1 MKTFLKKILVMLI
14 CLSIFGCSKD
24 NTLTTPLP
32 TVDFTYLGANLP
44 APAVITFTSN
54 TSDANNFLWDFGD
67 NNTSTLS
74 NPQHTYTS
82 GGVYTVKLTVT
93 GEGGTTSTTKTVNV
107 NSTLTKVK
115 ITKITVN
122 NLTFT
127 KPGGTSGW
135 DTDGSGPDL
144 YFQIQD
150 TKSAVLY
157 NSKTTFNVSNNIIP
171 SNLPLSWDLASNNVS
186 FDITDITVTRFI
198 ELFDYDTTA
207 LSDDDMSYVGFIFS
221 NYTTGT
227 SPYPSTITKTQNGI
241 TITLNLLWY

>member
-1 MKTFLKKILVMLI
+1 MKTFLKTCLVMMVG
-14 CLSIFGCSKD
+14 LSIFGCSSEN
-24 NTLTTPLP
+24 NTTTPLP
-32 TVDFTYLGANLP
+32 TVDFIYSGANLP
-44 APAVITFTSN
+44 APSVITFTSITSNAN
-54 TSDANNFLWDFGD
+54 TILWDFGD
-67 NNTSTLS
+67 NSTSTLT

-107 NSTLTKVK
+107 NSALTKVK
-115 ITKITVN
+115 ITKITVT

-135 DTDGSGPDL
+135 DTGGSGPDL

-157 NSKTTFNVSNNIIP
+157 NSKTTFNVADNITP

-186 FDITDITVTRFI
+186 FDITDLTVPRFI
-198 ELFDYDTTA
+198 NLFDYDTTA
-207 LSDDDMSYVGFIFS
+207 LSDDDMSYVGFLFS
-221 NYTTGT
+221 NYTIGN
-227 SPYPSTITKTQNGI
+227 SPYPSTITETQNGI
-241 TITLNLLWY
+241 TITLNLSWY